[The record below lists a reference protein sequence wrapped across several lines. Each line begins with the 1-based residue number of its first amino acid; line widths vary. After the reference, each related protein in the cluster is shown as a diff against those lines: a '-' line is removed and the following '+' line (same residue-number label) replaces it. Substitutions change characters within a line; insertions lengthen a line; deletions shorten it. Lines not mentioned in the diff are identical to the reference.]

1 MASANDT
8 ERATAAGYKDED
20 VNVEE
25 QQRDDAGYLLLVF

>member
-8 ERATAAGYKDED
+8 ERATAAGYGGED

-25 QQRDDAGYLLLVF
+25 QQRDDAEYLLLFF